1 MPENKRLLVRKS
13 WIMGKY
19 AEMKVI
25 SLLTW
30 VPMILSTLGWFS
42 LRELVSY
49 ARHCSLPQM
58 TFSCLEVTYSNS
70 RGNQTMLL

>member
-30 VPMILSTLGWFS
+30 VPMILSTLGCFS

-49 ARHCSLPQM
+49 PRHCSLPQT
-58 TFSCLEVTYSNS
+58 TFSCLEVTDSNS